1 MADLTTQT
9 TSVRRRRH
17 ISDALTAEIER
28 RADGSVVL
36 RSRQPLQPYP
46 TRATDRLAF
55 WAQATP
61 DAALFLWRARDGSIA
76 SLTYAEIYDRVCRVG
91 QALIDRRASGDR
103 PVVLLS
109 GNSVDFAVLTLAALH
124 VGAGA
129 VPISPAYSLISRD
142 FGLLRHMF
150 SGLQPALVFAEDGV
164 QFDMA
169 VRAAVPEDVEVVV
182 SSNPTGA
189 RVSTPFSAL
198 CEATP
203 TDAVREA
210 NAAVG
215 PDTLA
220 KILFTS
226 GSTGFPKG
234 VVNTH
239 RMLTSN
245 QQMLAQAL
253 PVLVADRPV
262 LVDWLPWHH
271 TFGGNHNFNLVI
283 HNGGTLFIDRGKPL
297 PGMFDESVRNLSEY
311 PPTVYVNVPRGFEE
325 LVRSL
330 RVNSDLRERFFS
342 RLQVCFYAA
351 ASLAQNVADE
361 LQAIGLEACG
371 RRIPLVTALGATET
385 APLAIARDWD
395 TDRAGCV
402 GLPVPGL
409 EAKLVPVADRFELR
423 VRGPN
428 VTPGYW
434 KDPGQTTEA
443 FDEEGFYRLGD
454 TVRFVDEED
463 VNEGLLF
470 DGRVAE
476 DFKLTTGTWVRVG
489 ALRARVVAHFAP
501 LVRDVVIAGHDR
513 DELGML
519 IVPDVE
525 ACRACC
531 PDLRSEADSRDVLRH
546 DAVRARFRALLGSF
560 AATGTGSANRIARAI
575 LLDEPPSLD
584 AQEVTDKGSLNQR
597 AILTRRAQLVQALYA
612 PEPGPEIITM

>member
-1 MADLTTQT
+1 MADPTTQT
-9 TSVRRRRH
+9 RSVRRRRH
-17 ISDALTAEIER
+17 ASDALTSEIEW
-28 RADGSVVL
+28 RADGSVLL

-46 TRATDRLAF
+46 SRATDRFAF
-55 WAQATP
+55 WAQAIP
-61 DAALFLWRARDGSIA
+61 DVPLFLWRARDGSIA
-76 SLTYAEIYDRVCRVG
+76 SLTYADAYDRVCRVG
-91 QALIDRRASGDR
+91 QALIDRHASGDR

-109 GNSVDFAVLTLAALH
+109 GNSVDVAVLMLAALH
-124 VGAGA
+124 VGACA
-129 VPISPAYSLISRD
+129 VPLSPAYSLISRD
-142 FGLLRHMF
+142 FRLLWHLF

-164 QFDMA
+164 QYDSALRA
-169 VRAAVPEDVEVVV
+169 VVPNDVEIVVSANPGSRAA
-182 SSNPTGA
+182 TLF
-189 RVSTPFSAL
+189 TAL
-198 CEATP
+198 CDAAATA
-203 TDAVREA
+203 AVHDA

-253 PVLVADRPV
+253 PVLVTDRPV

-297 PGMFDESVRNLSEY
+297 PGMFEESVRNLSEF

-325 LVRSL
+325 LVRHL
-330 RVNSDLRERFFS
+330 RVNGELRERFFS

-351 ASLAQNVADE
+351 ASLSQNVADQ

-395 TDRAGCV
+395 SDRAGCV

-434 KDPGQTTEA
+434 KDPAQTAEA

-476 DFKLTTGTWVRVG
+476 DFKLATGTWVRVG
-489 ALRARVVAHFAP
+489 ALRAGVVAHFAP

-531 PDLRSEADSRDVLRH
+531 PDLGPEADSRDILRH
-546 DAVRARFRALLGSF
+546 DAVRARFRSLLGSF

-597 AILTRRAQLVQALYA
+597 AILTRRAHLVQALYA
-612 PEPGPEIITM
+612 AEPGPEILAI